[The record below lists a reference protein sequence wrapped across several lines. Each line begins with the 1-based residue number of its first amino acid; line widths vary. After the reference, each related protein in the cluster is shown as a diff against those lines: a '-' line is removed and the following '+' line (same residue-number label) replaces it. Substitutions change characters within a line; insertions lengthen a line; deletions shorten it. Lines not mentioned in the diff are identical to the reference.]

1 MNVCKIEMNIFLNII
16 CIIPTTIMSV
26 YTKTQLQEMNSSTT
40 MGFNWIKN
48 IDSINDAIGGKI
60 YPTGDAGLMSGRIY
74 IALPANIMLTS
85 EIKNKYN
92 IWL

>member
-1 MNVCKIEMNIFLNII
+1 MNICLNKNG
-16 CIIPTTIMSV
+16 IIPTTTIMSV

-74 IALPANIMLTS
+74 IALPANIVLTS

-92 IWL
+92 IWI